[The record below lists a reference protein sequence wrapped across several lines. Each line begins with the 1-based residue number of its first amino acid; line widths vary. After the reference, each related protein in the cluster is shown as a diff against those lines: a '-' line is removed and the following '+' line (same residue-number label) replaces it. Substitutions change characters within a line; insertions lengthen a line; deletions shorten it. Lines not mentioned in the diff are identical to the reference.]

1 MNEED
6 HCENCSYFF
15 GKEGIY
21 CAVHP
26 YGKESEY
33 CSDWQQKNLDLQE
46 EKSMNTD
53 METKDFSY
61 TKFAY
66 RILAIGVTFLI
77 GYQLHQNIPPAIR
90 ADKDYNNYKIKCEI
104 PLERASKAGT
114 TGVAKEQLAKGV
126 NWLES
131 KSITQS
137 FEYKDL
143 KANLDYLEQQAG
155 NLAMPVT
162 ITGSINSNLGN
173 IKEKQLK
180 LQRGRWN
187 DLYECILASILI
199 YLLILF
205 FIAVLEEY
213 YNCERNKQPEFPK
226 NG

>member
-1 MNEED
+1 MNKEYY
-6 HCENCSYFF
+6 CKKCSYFF
-15 GKEGIY
+15 GKEGIH

-26 YGKESEY
+26 YGKTSEY
-33 CSDWQQKNLDLQE
+33 CSDWHQKTLDLQE

-53 METKDFSY
+53 METKDSSY
-61 TKFAY
+61 TK
-66 RILAIGVTFLI
+66 LASRLLAVSVTFII
-77 GYQLHQNIPPAIR
+77 GYQLSQNIPPAIR
-90 ADKDYNNYKIKCEI
+90 ADKYYNDYKIKCEI
-104 PLERASKAGT
+104 FLERASKAGT
-114 TGVAKEQLAKGV
+114 TGVAKEELAKGV

-143 KANLDYLEQQAG
+143 KANLDYLEQQPR
-155 NLAMPVT
+155 NLAMPIT
-162 ITGSINSNLGN
+162 ITDSISSNLGN

-187 DLYECILASILI
+187 SLYEYILASILI
-199 YLLILF
+199 YLLILV

-213 YNCERNKQPEFPK
+213 QNCERNKRPKVPK